1 MKAGAC
7 FEIGNIV
14 IMNRKTII
22 GLGFCLIIIFMKN
35 NEDLGGWYHVC
46 NIHNSSYH
54 TSLNSFMLKYLVFNM
69 YIFCRQWEPAFLLS
83 DPLCRTWLS
92 GMWYIVILL
101 GNDYAA
107 QFCRG

>member
-14 IMNRKTII
+14 IMNSKTII

-46 NIHNSSYH
+46 KIHNSSYH
-54 TSLNSFMLKYLVFNM
+54 TSLNSFMLNTWYLICISFVGSGN
-69 YIFCRQWEPAFLLS
+69 QLS
-83 DPLCRTWLS
+83 SSLTHYVVPDCQVCDTL
-92 GMWYIVILL
+92 
-101 GNDYAA
+101 
-107 QFCRG
+107 